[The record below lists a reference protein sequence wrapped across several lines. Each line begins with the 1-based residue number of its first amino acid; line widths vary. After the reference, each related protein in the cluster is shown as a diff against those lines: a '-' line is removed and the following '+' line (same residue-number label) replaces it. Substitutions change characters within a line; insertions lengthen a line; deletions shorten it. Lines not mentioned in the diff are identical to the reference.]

1 MFVTVVAVL
10 CHLTSTDC
18 VDEIVTSTALDSG
31 LTFQSCMMNGQAA
44 LAKWK
49 EGHPIYRSEAW
60 HIQLYK
66 CVPGDYKTMAHHRA

>member
-49 EGHPIYRSEAW
+49 EGHPIYRSEGW